1 MGFSVKNH
9 TTIALSLSFV
19 LACFTSV
26 FAKADDLE
34 ASSPLT
40 ITQAMI
46 ISINSHPLVL
56 ARQGEYQA
64 TLGELSATQWSAFP
78 SVSYS
83 AQSIINSDNQK
94 SVSLSQPV
102 WTGGRLSGNI
112 ELAEARRDVAKSGI
126 IEAEQILL
134 EDTVKSF
141 FDLHRAETKLQIST
155 ANVAEHKRLYD
166 IIARRV
172 TASTSPEVDAMLAK
186 ARLAFARSQALQF
199 MSAQEVARSELEQ
212 LIGQPFD
219 DIAIPTDSRF
229 VSLALSD
236 FENMALAFSPRLK
249 SLQFEADGLDAS
261 VKIAASMLYPQVT
274 IGYEKKFGDLLFAQE
289 REQVFIGL
297 EFQPGAGLSSRS
309 TISASKA
316 RKRSA
321 LQTLS
326 ASRRDLR
333 RRVQIAW
340 REYEAAQLQLAP
352 TQQLV
357 SATTKVV
364 DSYLRQYTVGRKSW
378 LDVLNAQREVV
389 QAQHTL
395 ADYQALSLQTSF
407 QLQILSG
414 ELTRQKLMGSDV

>member
-1 MGFSVKNH
+1 
-9 TTIALSLSFV
+9 
-19 LACFTSV
+19 
-26 FAKADDLE
+26 
-34 ASSPLT
+34 
-40 ITQAMI
+40 
-46 ISINSHPLVL
+46 
-56 ARQGEYQA
+56 
-64 TLGELSATQWSAFP
+64 
-78 SVSYS
+78 
-83 AQSIINSDNQK
+83 
-94 SVSLSQPV
+94 
-102 WTGGRLSGNI
+102 
-112 ELAEARRDVAKSGI
+112 
-126 IEAEQILL
+126 
-134 EDTVKSF
+134 
-141 FDLHRAETKLQIST
+141 
-155 ANVAEHKRLYD
+155 
-166 IIARRV
+166 
-172 TASTSPEVDAMLAK
+172 MLAK

-229 VSLALSD
+229 VSLALSE

-261 VKIAASMLYPQVT
+261 VKIAASALYPQVT
-274 IGYEKKFGDLLFAQE
+274 IGYERKFGELLFAQE

-395 ADYQALSLQTSF
+395 ADYQALSLQASY

-414 ELTRQKLMGSDV
+414 KLTRQKLMGSDV